1 MQLDAFG
8 ARIVVSGQ
16 RGPPLTGEI
25 YWVGFQFHGA
35 KSVDFVIRQPV
46 EEIGDIGLRIRLS
59 SDSYSKI
66 LRNHNN
72 L

>member
-25 YWVGFQFHGA
+25 YWAGFQFQGA
-35 KSVDFVIRQPV
+35 KS
-46 EEIGDIGLRIRLS
+46 S
-59 SDSYSKI
+59 SQLI
-66 LRNHNN
+66 L
-72 L
+72 